1 MIPLCC
7 YRTVHARMEKE
18 LRVSESEKKNL
29 KREESPNLQT
39 SEDITEST
47 DVVSVGKREYVFCTF
62 STHSYTQNSPQK
74 TES

>member
-7 YRTVHARMEKE
+7 YRTVPERMEKE

-29 KREESPNLQT
+29 TEESLNLQT

-47 DVVSVGKREYVFCTF
+47 DVVSVGKQEYVFCTF
-62 STHSYTQNSPQK
+62 STHSYTQNSAQK
-74 TES
+74 TEC